1 MVLKDENIIENMVLE
16 DTNTQSQDEE
26 IQLQEFIPQHLEERN
41 LMGRGRTPNQNMIL
55 LLKHGT

>member
-1 MVLKDENIIENMVLE
+1 MGLE

-41 LMGRGRTPNQNMIL
+41 LMGRGRTHNQNMIL